1 MFPKISI
8 TIPVYN
14 EEKNIRSCLDSIA
27 LQDYPKDKMEVIIV
41 DGGSTDGT
49 TDIAREFPFVIVL
62 DNPEKDTHIS
72 KMIGLKSSSGEFW
85 TYFDADLQANGSEWA
100 GSMVQPLLESS
111 VLAASVSRYHGRPED
126 SLLEKYINLDPIG
139 RDTLFAWFTP
149 GIESTIEE
157 WRNGYAVCCYQPDSI
172 PPEGRCLFRRS
183 LLMELIGHQ
192 GRFRELDT
200 LLLLTRAGHTQ
211 YAYVPEPGYYHR
223 HPKSLFELHRKR
235 KRNAVRNYIPGH
247 MEGYIQYTWFDLK
260 KPKDF
265 LKMCTLVF
273 YAFSLIGPIF
283 VGIWKTIKY
292 RSMSGMVE
300 VVYVPVAVEAYLEA
314 FISDKQGRLFL
325 KQVFKNFPFCR
336 KKSYR

>member
-1 MFPKISI
+1 MLPKISI
-8 TIPVYN
+8 TIPTYN
-14 EEKNIRSCLDSIA
+14 EKDNIRSCLESI
-27 LQDYPKDKMEVIIV
+27 QIQNYPEGKIEVIIV

-49 TDIAREFPFVIVL
+49 IDITRQFQFVTVL
-62 DNPEKDTHIS
+62 NNPEKDTHIG
-72 KMIGLKSSSGEFW
+72 KMIGLKASTGEYW
-85 TYFDADLQANGSEWA
+85 TYFDADLQANGSDWA
-100 GSMVQPLLESS
+100 RSMVQPLLEDSAL
-111 VLAASVSRYHGRPED
+111 VASVSRYHGRPED

-157 WRNGYAVCCYQPDSI
+157 WRNGYAVCCYQPNSI

-200 LLLLTRAGHTQ
+200 LLLLTRAGHAQ

-223 HPKSLFELHRKR
+223 HPKSLSELHRKR
-235 KRNAVRNYIPGH
+235 KRNAMRNYIPGY

-260 KPKDF
+260 MPKDF
-265 LKMCTLVF
+265 LKMSALIF
-273 YAFSLIGPIF
+273 YAFSLIGPLF
-283 VGIWKTIKY
+283 GGIWKTVKY
-292 RSMSGMVE
+292 RSLSGMVE

-314 FISDKQGRLFL
+314 FITNKQGRSFI
-325 KQVFKNFPFCR
+325 KQVLKEFSWQR
-336 KKSYR
+336 KRGYK